1 MGVNQVQSEARDVAV
16 SEGDGSIY
24 VTGTIKT
31 GFIMDTAVS
40 NCFIM
45 KLDTLLNVIYAKSFG
60 NGANN
65 FQCISI

>member
-31 GFIMDTAVS
+31 GFVRDTAVS
-40 NCFIM
+40 DCFVM
-45 KLDTLLNVIYAKSFG
+45 KLDTLLNVIYARSFG
-60 NGANN
+60 NGVNV
-65 FQCISI
+65 F